1 MNEFFLIFGETLNFT
16 IMLIGRKAEQ
26 EELLRAYKSDYSE
39 FVAVTGRRRVGKT
52 FLVRE
57 TFNYQFAFQH
67 SGLANQKTRSQL
79 REFRQS
85 LLRCGMKKCRVPA
98 DWFDAFF
105 LLSQLLDHKDDAKKV
120 VFIDELPWM
129 DAPRSN
135 FVSALEHFWNG
146 YASARKDILLIIC
159 GSATSWIIN
168 NVFKNH
174 GGLHNRVTH
183 RINLAPFSL
192 YECEEYA
199 KSRQLDISRYAI
211 LECYMVMGGVPFYW
225 SLLERGRSIAQNVD
239 ALFFSPSGKLHYEYN
254 ELYHSLFKNPDPY
267 IKVVSALAT
276 KRIGMTREE
285 IVRLGNIDNNGLL
298 TRVLDDLEACGFI
311 RKYNAQTL
319 KRGNAIYLLI
329 DNYTLFYY
337 KFLYDNTGI
346 DDNFWTVNTNTSLRN
361 VWEGLAF
368 ERVCFEHIKQIKQAL
383 GISGVSTKVCSWRA
397 SDNPGYGKGAQVDMV
412 IERADH
418 IVNLCEMKFSS
429 TKYTINKS
437 DDENLRN
444 KRARFSETD
453 DHNAIH
459 ITLITPYGIT
469 ENMYRYSVQNV
480 ITAADL
486 FLKSKS

>member
-1 MNEFFLIFGETLNFT
+1 MARSLNFT
-16 IMLIGRKAEQ
+16 IMLIGRKAEH
-26 EELLRAYKSDYSE
+26 EELLKAYKSDYSE

-67 SGLANQKTRSQL
+67 SGLANQNTRSQL

-98 DWFDAFF
+98 DWSDAFF
-105 LLSQLLDHKDDAKKV
+105 LLSQLLDLKDEAKKV

-174 GGLHNRVTH
+174 GGLHNRVTY
-183 RINLAPFSL
+183 RINLAPFTL
-192 YECEEYA
+192 YECEQYA
-199 KSRQLDISRYAI
+199 KSLQLGMSRYAI

-225 SLLERGRSIAQNVD
+225 SLLERGRSVAQNID
-239 ALFFSPSGKLHYEYN
+239 ALFFSHTGKLHYEYN

-267 IKVVSALAT
+267 INVVSALGA

-285 IVRLGNIDNNGLL
+285 IVLQGNIANNGLL

-311 RKYNAQTL
+311 RKYDSHAV
-319 KRGNAIYLLI
+319 KRSKAIYQLI

-337 KFLYDNTGI
+337 KFLYNNAGI
-346 DDNFWTVNTNTSLRN
+346 DSHFWTINTNTSLRN

-368 ERVCFEHIKQIKQAL
+368 ERVCFQHIKQIKQAL
-383 GISGVSTKVCSWRA
+383 GISGVSTKVYSWRVA
-397 SDNPGYGKGAQVDMV
+397 DNPEYGKGAQVDMV

-418 IVNLCEMKFSS
+418 IVNLCEMKFSP
-429 TKYTINKS
+429 TKYAIKKS

-444 KRARFSETD
+444 KRARFSETG
-453 DHNAIH
+453 HNAIH
-459 ITLITPYGIT
+459 ITLITPYGIK
-469 ENMYRYSVQNV
+469 ENLYQYSVQNV

-486 FLKSKS
+486 FKE